1 MRVEV
6 SNLSF
11 SFSSHKVLKNISLGV
26 EDGEFLGLM
35 GPNGSGKTTLLRC
48 IMNYLPSNA
57 EAILVDMRPLH
68 TLSTKDLA
76 KIFAVVPQSSSTDFP
91 FTAYDIVMMGRIPHI
106 KSRLAVESKEDD
118 EIVREAM
125 ELTNTW
131 QFANRSFAEL
141 SGGERQRVIVARAIA
156 QRPKALLLDE
166 PTVYLDISGQIEIME
181 LIKKLN
187 KEKKLTMI
195 AVLHDVNLAARYCDR
210 IALLSDGR
218 LEAVGPPR
226 EVLTPEVMQSVY
238 GVDVVIRKDPFS
250 GSVYVM
256 PKYSCTPR
264 YNHGTRVHVLS
275 GGGMGGP
282 IMKSLHDL
290 GFSIST
296 GVLNVLDSDFET
308 ATDLH
313 IPVIAEGPFTQVSDE
328 AHNGNLRMIEES
340 SLVVVSRFPVG
351 PGNFKNLE
359 AAKHALD
366 IGKKV
371 LFLNESSGQ
380 EIDFVG
386 GKANSYIS
394 NLISSGADVSDSLEA
409 LITKINGMVGLG
421 HEGAETEGSKEKH

>member
-1 MRVEV
+1 MKIEV
-6 SNLSF
+6 SCLSF
-11 SFSSHKVLKNISLGV
+11 SFNTHKVLKDVSLSV
-26 EDGEFLGLM
+26 EEGEFLGLM

-48 IMNYLPSNA
+48 IMNYLPSEA
-57 EAILVDMRPLH
+57 KAILVDMRPLH
-68 TLSTKDLA
+68 TLSPKELA
-76 KIFAVVPQSSSTDFP
+76 KTFAVVPQSSATDFP
-91 FTAYDIVMMGRIPHI
+91 FTVYDIVMMGRIPHI
-106 KSRLAVESKEDD
+106 KSRLAVESREDD
-118 EIVREAM
+118 AIVREAM

-131 QFANRSFAEL
+131 QFANRLFSEL

-187 KEKKLTMI
+187 KEKGLTMI

-210 IALLSDGR
+210 IALLNEGR
-218 LEAVGPPR
+218 LRAVGTPR
-226 EVLTPEVMQSVY
+226 EVLTPEAMQSVY
-238 GVDVVIRKDPFS
+238 GVDVVVRKDPFS

-256 PKYSCTPR
+256 PKYTSIPVN
-264 YNHGTRVHVLS
+264 NHGTRVHVLS

-290 GFSIST
+290 GFSVST

-328 AHNGNLRMIEES
+328 AHENNLRMIDES

-351 PGNFKNLE
+351 PGNFRNLE
-359 AAKHALD
+359 AAKYALEK
-366 IGKKV
+366 GKKV
-371 LFLNESSGQ
+371 LFLSDDNGQ

-386 GKANSYIS
+386 GKAKDYIS
-394 NLISSGADVSDSLEA
+394 DLMAQGADSFDSLDSLISRINSL
-409 LITKINGMVGLG
+409 VGLV
-421 HEGAETEGSKEKH
+421 HEGAEAEGSKEKH